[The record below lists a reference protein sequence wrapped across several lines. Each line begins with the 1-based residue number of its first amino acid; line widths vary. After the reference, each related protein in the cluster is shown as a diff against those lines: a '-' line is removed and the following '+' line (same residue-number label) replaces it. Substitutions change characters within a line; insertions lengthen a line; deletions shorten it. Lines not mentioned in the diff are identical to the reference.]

1 MSALRKIL
9 VVENEVAVNE
19 VCNRV
24 LPTKPYVAFRA
35 EHAHETLDRLH
46 EAAPAVATTRPAAA
60 EAESHLKNI
69 ALFAV
74 APFIGLAYAVL
85 LPFVGLGWLV
95 VMAIKALAAKPIT
108 RAALIFIKI
117 IALFVA
123 APFVGLL
130 YVVMLPFVG
139 ATMFAWV
146 GAKALMTRTP
156 G

>member
-9 VVENEVAVNE
+9 VVENEVAANE

-24 LPTKPYVAFRA
+24 LPTKPYLAFRA
-35 EHAHETLDRLH
+35 EHARETLDRLH
-46 EAAPAVATTRPAAA
+46 EVVPAVATTRPAAA

-74 APFIGLAYAVL
+74 APFIALAYAVL
-85 LPFVGLGWLV
+85 LPFVGLGLLV
-95 VMAIKALAAKPIT
+95 VIAIKALTVKPIT
-108 RAALIFIKI
+108 KVALVYIKN

-130 YVVMLPFVG
+130 YIVMLPFVG

-146 GAKALMTRTP
+146 GAKALMTRIP

>member
-1 MSALRKIL
+1 MSALRKTL
-9 VVENEVAVNE
+9 VVENGVAVNE

-35 EHAHETLDRLH
+35 EHARETPDRLA
-46 EAAPAVATTRPAAA
+46 EAAPRVATARPAAA
-60 EAESHLKNI
+60 EAESHLKKI

-74 APFIGLAYAVL
+74 APFIALAYAVL
-85 LPFVGLGWLV
+85 FPFVGLGLLV

-108 RAALIFIKI
+108 KVARMFIKNT
-117 IALFVA
+117 ALFVA

-130 YVVMLPFVG
+130 YILMFPFVG
-139 ATMFAWV
+139 ATMLAWV
-146 GAKALMTRTP
+146 GAKALVARTP